1 MYLLKKVWDGLIIWL
16 DTNGIKETEY
26 QFGCF
31 NGPNSIKILNKALQL
46 KDILPIELKKFADA
60 LNLLNEVR
68 IHCFGQKLL
77 PNYEN
82 KIKLFEKAY
91 KKLNISVTPKAH
103 ALFQHCAEFCL
114 EYGEGLG
121 AFSEQSGETLHS
133 DFLICWARYKRDQ
146 SHPEYCKQL
155 LAAVVSYNSLHI

>member
-1 MYLLKKVWDGLIIWL
+1 MYLLKKVWDELIIWL

-77 PNYEN
+77 PDYEN

-91 KKLNISVTPKAH
+91 RVEHQTLPVEFLLNFYCMLQDMNLKIGTDNPQVLS
-103 ALFQHCAEFCL
+103 
-114 EYGEGLG
+114 YG
-121 AFSEQSGETLHS
+121 
-133 DFLICWARYKRDQ
+133 KM
-146 SHPEYCKQL
+146 
-155 LAAVVSYNSLHI
+155 

>member
-16 DTNGIKETEY
+16 DTNGIKETDY
-26 QFGCF
+26 HSGCF

-68 IHCFGQKLL
+68 IHCFGQ
-77 PNYEN
+77 
-82 KIKLFEKAY
+82 KAY